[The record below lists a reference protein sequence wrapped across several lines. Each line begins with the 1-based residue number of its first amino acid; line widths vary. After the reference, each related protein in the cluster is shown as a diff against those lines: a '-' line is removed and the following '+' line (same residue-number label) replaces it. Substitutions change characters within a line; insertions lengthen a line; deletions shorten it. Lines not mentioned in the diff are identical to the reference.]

1 MKYYLAPMEGLTGYI
16 YRNAY
21 HHHFM
26 PMDKYFAP
34 FIVATSNRKMNHRE
48 WSDLLPEHNQEITLI
63 PQILTNKTEDFLN
76 TASRLWE
83 MGYQEIN
90 LNLGCPSKTV
100 VTKGKGSGFLDKTIE
115 LERFLDQI
123 FSRLEGKLSI
133 KTRIGRFEAD
143 EFERILEIFNRFPL
157 EELIIHPRVQTD
169 YYNNQPDMEAF
180 RLGYQNSKTKVCY
193 NGDVFSLERADE
205 IFAQFPN
212 LDSMMLGRGMIRNP
226 DLRNLLEERENGQQ
240 NQERAQRWESF
251 HNEIFDGYEQAF
263 DGDRPVLF
271 KMKEIWHEW
280 GNSFESQGRLL
291 KKIKKCNTKEE
302 YKKIVNEL
310 FFTVFS

>member
-1 MKYYLAPMEGLTGYI
+1 
-16 YRNAY
+16 
-21 HHHFM
+21 
-26 PMDKYFAP
+26 
-34 FIVATSNRKMNHRE
+34 MNHRE
-48 WSDLLPEHNQEITLI
+48 WSDLLTEHHRVLTLI

-226 DLRNLLEERENGQQ
+226 DLRNLLEERENGQK